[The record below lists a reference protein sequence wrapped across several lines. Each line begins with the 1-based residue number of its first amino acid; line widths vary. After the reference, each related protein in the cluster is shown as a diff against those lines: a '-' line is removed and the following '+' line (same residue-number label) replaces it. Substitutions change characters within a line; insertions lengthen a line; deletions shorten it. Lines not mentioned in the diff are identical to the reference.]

1 MTLKL
6 KIRTLDNF
14 QGSLTDRTFLAIR
27 EAIMELNFLP
37 GEIIRK
43 HDICN
48 ALGVSRSPVS
58 EALAKLRN
66 EGLVEVVPQSGTFVS
81 RFSLQDIKEG
91 AFLREAIELACIEI
105 LASNISEQQLIDLN
119 RNLKLQKVLAESDDY
134 QGFYQLDAKMHGM
147 IMDFT
152 GYKNLAKVTKTGWVQ
167 VDRARQLL
175 LPVDGRLKKAFQEHR
190 AIIKALEQNDVALA
204 REKMRTHL
212 NQLILLLTPLEKKH
226 PHLFE
231 NS

>member
-91 AFLREAIELACIEI
+91 AFLRESIELACIEI

-175 LPVDGRLKKAFQEHR
+175 LPVDGRLKKAFQEHK
-190 AIIKALEQNDVALA
+190 AVIEALEQNDVALA

>member
-14 QGSLTDRTFLAIR
+14 QGSLTNRTFLAIR

-190 AIIKALEQNDVALA
+190 AVIKALEQNDVALA

-212 NQLILLLTPLEKKH
+212 NQLILLPTPLEKKH

>member
-14 QGSLTDRTFLAIR
+14 QGSLTNRTFLAVR
-27 EAIMELNFLP
+27 EAIIELNFLP

-105 LASNISEQQLIDLN
+105 LASKISEQQLIDLN
-119 RNLKLQKVLAESDDY
+119 RNLKLQKVLAETDDY
-134 QGFYQLDAKMHGM
+134 QGFYQLDAEMHSM

-190 AIIKALEQNDVALA
+190 AVIKALEQNDVALA

>member
-43 HDICN
+43 HDICS

-119 RNLKLQKVLAESDDY
+119 RNLKLQKVLAETDDY
-134 QGFYQLDAKMHGM
+134 QGFYQLDAEMHGM

-190 AIIKALEQNDVALA
+190 AVIKALEQNDVALA

>member
-105 LASNISEQQLIDLN
+105 LASNISEKQLIDLN
-119 RNLKLQKVLAESDDY
+119 RNLKLQKVLAETDDY
-134 QGFYQLDAKMHGM
+134 QGFYQLDAEMHSM

-175 LPVDGRLKKAFQEHR
+175 LPVHGRLKKAFQEHR
-190 AIIKALEQNDVALA
+190 AVIKALEKNDVALA
-204 REKMRTHL
+204 RKKMRTHL

>member
-14 QGSLTDRTFLAIR
+14 QGSLTNRTFLAVR
-27 EAIMELNFLP
+27 EAIIELNFLP

-190 AIIKALEQNDVALA
+190 AVIKALEQNDVALA

-226 PHLFE
+226 PHLFA

>member
-119 RNLKLQKVLAESDDY
+119 RNLKLQKVLAETDDY
-134 QGFYQLDAKMHGM
+134 QGFYQLDAEMHGM

-190 AIIKALEQNDVALA
+190 AVIKALEKNDVILA

>member
-6 KIRTLDNF
+6 KIRTVDNF
-14 QGSLTDRTFLAIR
+14 QGSLTNRTFLAIR

-48 ALGVSRSPVS
+48 TLGVSRSPVS

-190 AIIKALEQNDVALA
+190 AVIKALEQNDVALA

>member
-14 QGSLTDRTFLAIR
+14 QGSLTNRTFLAVR
-27 EAIMELNFLP
+27 EAIIELNFLP

-48 ALGVSRSPVS
+48 TLGVSRSPVS

-190 AIIKALEQNDVALA
+190 AVIKALEQNDVALA

>member
-14 QGSLTDRTFLAIR
+14 QGSLTNRTFLAIR

-105 LASNISEQQLIDLN
+105 LASNISEQQLIELN

-190 AIIKALEQNDVALA
+190 AVIKALEQNDVALA

-226 PHLFE
+226 PHLFD

>member
-119 RNLKLQKVLAESDDY
+119 RNLKLQKVLAETDDY
-134 QGFYQLDAKMHGM
+134 QGFYQLDAEMHGM

-190 AIIKALEQNDVALA
+190 AVIKALEQNDVALA

-226 PHLFE
+226 PDLFE

>member
-14 QGSLTDRTFLAIR
+14 QGSLTNRTFLAVR
-27 EAIMELNFLP
+27 EAIIELNFLP

-119 RNLKLQKVLAESDDY
+119 RNLKLQKVLAETDDY

-175 LPVDGRLKKAFQEHR
+175 LPVDGRLQKAFQEHR
-190 AIIKALEQNDVALA
+190 AVIKALEQNDVALA

>member
-14 QGSLTDRTFLAIR
+14 QGSLTNRTFLAVR
-27 EAIMELNFLP
+27 EAIIELNFLP

-81 RFSLQDIKEG
+81 RFSLQEIKEG

-190 AIIKALEQNDVALA
+190 AVIKALEQNDVALA
-204 REKMRTHL
+204 REKMKTHL

>member
-119 RNLKLQKVLAESDDY
+119 RNLKLQKVLAETDDY
-134 QGFYQLDAKMHGM
+134 QGFYQLDADMHGM

-190 AIIKALEQNDVALA
+190 AVIKALEKNDVALA
-204 REKMRTHL
+204 REKMRIHL

>member
-14 QGSLTDRTFLAIR
+14 QGSLTNRTFLAVR
-27 EAIMELNFLP
+27 EAIIELNFLP

-119 RNLKLQKVLAESDDY
+119 RNLKLQKVLAESNDY

-190 AIIKALEQNDVALA
+190 AVIKALEQNDVALA

>member
-14 QGSLTDRTFLAIR
+14 QGSLTNRTFLAIR

-152 GYKNLAKVTKTGWVQ
+152 GYKNLAKVTKIGWVQ

-190 AIIKALEQNDVALA
+190 AVIKALEQNDVALA

>member
-48 ALGVSRSPVS
+48 TLGVSRSPVS

-147 IMDFT
+147 IMNFT

-190 AIIKALEQNDVALA
+190 AVIKALEQNDVALA

-226 PHLFE
+226 PHLFD

>member
-119 RNLKLQKVLAESDDY
+119 RNLKLQKVLAETDDY
-134 QGFYQLDAKMHGM
+134 QGFYQLDAEMHGM

-175 LPVDGRLKKAFQEHR
+175 LPVHGRLKKAFQEHR
-190 AIIKALEQNDVALA
+190 AVIKALENNDVALA

>member
-119 RNLKLQKVLAESDDY
+119 RNLKLQKVLAETDDY
-134 QGFYQLDAKMHGM
+134 QGFYQLDAEMHGM

-152 GYKNLAKVTKTGWVQ
+152 GYKNLAKVTKIGWVQ

-190 AIIKALEQNDVALA
+190 AVIKALEQNDVALA

>member
-14 QGSLTDRTFLAIR
+14 QGSLTDRTFIAIR

-190 AIIKALEQNDVALA
+190 AVIKALEQNDVALA

>member
-14 QGSLTDRTFLAIR
+14 QGSLTNRTFLAVR
-27 EAIMELNFLP
+27 EAIIELNFLP

-190 AIIKALEQNDVALA
+190 AVIKALEQNDVALA

-226 PHLFE
+226 PDLFE

>member
-190 AIIKALEQNDVALA
+190 SVIKALEKNDGALA

>member
-119 RNLKLQKVLAESDDY
+119 RNLKLQKVLAETDDY
-134 QGFYQLDAKMHGM
+134 QGFYQLDAEMHNM

-152 GYKNLAKVTKTGWVQ
+152 VYKNLAKVTKTGWVQ

-175 LPVDGRLKKAFQEHR
+175 LPVDGRLKKAFQEHK
-190 AIIKALEQNDVALA
+190 AVIEALEQNDVALA

>member
-14 QGSLTDRTFLAIR
+14 QGSLTNRTFLAVR
-27 EAIMELNFLP
+27 EAIIELNFLP

-119 RNLKLQKVLAESDDY
+119 RNLKLQKVLI
-134 QGFYQLDAKMHGM
+134 GKP
-147 IMDFT
+147 
-152 GYKNLAKVTKTGWVQ
+152 NLL
-167 VDRARQLL
+167 RLNNHHLL
-175 LPVDGRLKKAFQEHR
+175 A
-190 AIIKALEQNDVALA
+190 
-204 REKMRTHL
+204 
-212 NQLILLLTPLEKKH
+212 H
-226 PHLFE
+226 PTC
-231 NS
+231 SAM

>member
-14 QGSLTDRTFLAIR
+14 QGSLTNRTFLAIR

-58 EALAKLRN
+58 DALAKLRN

-119 RNLKLQKVLAESDDY
+119 RNLKLQKVLAETDDY
-134 QGFYQLDAKMHGM
+134 QGFYQLDAEMHGM

-190 AIIKALEQNDVALA
+190 AVIKALEQNDVALA

>member
-14 QGSLTDRTFLAIR
+14 QGSLTDRTVLAIR

-175 LPVDGRLKKAFQEHR
+175 LPVDGRLKKAFQEHK
-190 AIIKALEQNDVALA
+190 AVIEALEQNDVALA

-226 PHLFE
+226 PHLFD

>member
-48 ALGVSRSPVS
+48 TLGVSRSPVS

-119 RNLKLQKVLAESDDY
+119 RNLKLQKVLAETDDY
-134 QGFYQLDAKMHGM
+134 QGFYQLDAEMHGM

-175 LPVDGRLKKAFQEHR
+175 LPVHGRLKKAFQEHR
-190 AIIKALEQNDVALA
+190 AVIKALEQNDVALA

>member
-119 RNLKLQKVLAESDDY
+119 RNLKLQKVLAETDDY
-134 QGFYQLDAKMHGM
+134 QGFYQLDAEMHGM

-190 AIIKALEQNDVALA
+190 AVIKALEQNDVALA

>member
-14 QGSLTDRTFLAIR
+14 QGSLTNRTFLAIR

-134 QGFYQLDAKMHGM
+134 QGFYQLDAKLHGM

-190 AIIKALEQNDVALA
+190 AVIKALEQNDVALA

>member
-14 QGSLTDRTFLAIR
+14 QGSLSNRTFLAIR

-119 RNLKLQKVLAESDDY
+119 RNLKLQKVLAETDDY
-134 QGFYQLDAKMHGM
+134 QGFYQLDAEMHGM

-190 AIIKALEQNDVALA
+190 AVIKALEQNDVALA
-204 REKMRTHL
+204 REKMRPHL

>member
-14 QGSLTDRTFLAIR
+14 QGSLSNRTFLAIR

-48 ALGVSRSPVS
+48 TLGVSRSPVS

-175 LPVDGRLKKAFQEHR
+175 LPVHGRLKKAFQEHR
-190 AIIKALEQNDVALA
+190 AVIKALEQNDVALA

>member
-1 MTLKL
+1 MRLKL
-6 KIRTLDNF
+6 EIRTLSNF

-48 ALGVSRSPVS
+48 TLGVSRSPVS

-105 LASNISEQQLIDLN
+105 LASNISEQQLIELN
-119 RNLKLQKVLAESDDY
+119 RNLKLQKVLAETDDY
-134 QGFYQLDAKMHGM
+134 QGFYQLDAEMHGM

-190 AIIKALEQNDVALA
+190 AVIKALEKNDVELA
-204 REKMRTHL
+204 RE
-212 NQLILLLTPLEKKH
+212 
-226 PHLFE
+226 
-231 NS
+231 

>member
-14 QGSLTDRTFLAIR
+14 QGSLTNRTFLAVR
-27 EAIMELNFLP
+27 EAIIELNFLP

-175 LPVDGRLKKAFQEHR
+175 LPVDGRLKKAFQEHK
-190 AIIKALEQNDVALA
+190 AVIEALEQNDVALA

-226 PHLFE
+226 PHLFD

>member
-14 QGSLTDRTFLAIR
+14 QGSLTNRTFLAVR
-27 EAIMELNFLP
+27 EAIIELNFLS

-119 RNLKLQKVLAESDDY
+119 RNLKLQKVLAETDDY
-134 QGFYQLDAKMHGM
+134 QGFYQLDAEMHGM

-167 VDRARQLL
+167 ADRARQLL

-190 AIIKALEQNDVALA
+190 AVIKALEQNDVALA

-226 PHLFE
+226 PHLIE

>member
-48 ALGVSRSPVS
+48 TLGVSRSPVS

-105 LASNISEQQLIDLN
+105 LASNISEKQLIDLN
-119 RNLKLQKVLAESDDY
+119 RNLKLQKVLAETDDY
-134 QGFYQLDAKMHGM
+134 QGFYQLDAEMHSM

-190 AIIKALEQNDVALA
+190 AVIKALEQNDVALA

-226 PHLFE
+226 PHFFE